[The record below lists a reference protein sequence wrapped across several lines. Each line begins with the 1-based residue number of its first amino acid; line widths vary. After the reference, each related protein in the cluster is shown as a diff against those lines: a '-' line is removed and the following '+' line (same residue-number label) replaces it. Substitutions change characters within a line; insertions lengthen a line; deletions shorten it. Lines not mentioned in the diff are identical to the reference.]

1 MIHFHI
7 DFLESALLRDA
18 VIATPSRSSLQEV
31 GQGQALPPLLPTLHI
46 VHEVMVCVKHGRSM
60 AAIVPKNTNEVVT

>member
-7 DFLESALLRDA
+7 DLLGPALLRDA
-18 VIATPSRSSLQEV
+18 VIATPSRPSLPA